1 MTSTEI
7 KQQISDLMTK
17 YENKIKK
24 EETNLAHS
32 SWYSGECDLIT
43 EKISIYE
50 EINKELMK
58 LLCSIK

>member
-1 MTSTEI
+1 MTNSEI

-17 YENKIKK
+17 YENKIKQEK
-24 EETNLAHS
+24 ANLAYS
-32 SWYSGECDLIT
+32 SSGEYNLIT
-43 EKISIYE
+43 ERIEVYE

>member
-1 MTSTEI
+1 MTNTEI

-17 YENKIKK
+17 YENKIKDEK
-24 EETNLAHS
+24 NNLAHS
-32 SWYSGECDLIT
+32 SFGEYDSIT
-43 EKISIYE
+43 ERISIYE